1 MSIRAVVCAVALAL
15 ASQAQAQFGG
25 LLDQVKE
32 RAKHGAEDEIGRQ
45 AEGAARSAVRVDD
58 KTGGQPQKPGA
69 TNGQQ
74 AATGKA
80 DAAPQGDAKAADAP
94 PPGEVYGNH
103 YDFVRGDKVLAC
115 DDFSDTDVGE
125 YPAKWT
131 IKGGGGNAVEVVE
144 VGGKRYL
151 KARYQKDGQQG
162 SLHWLRY
169 TVKGDLPKK
178 FTVEFDA
185 DVEGPFELVFSK
197 ARNEGGHAVVFHEV
211 GREVSS
217 ANARGKDPFAK
228 GIHHVAVAVSGTQVK
243 AYVDGERVLADP
255 EAVERPVTRL
265 GLGFGVIYGGGTAG
279 DHEFVTNFQ
288 LAEGGGK
295 DPKAMLAGEG
305 RVVTH
310 GILFDSGSDVIKP
323 ESGPTLRAVLALLT
337 DDASLRFRI
346 EGHTDDQ
353 GGPKVNGPLSE
364 RRAAA
369 VRTWLVKQGIDEK
382 RLVSKG
388 LGATKA
394 IDTNDSAEGRAN
406 NRRVEFVKVTGAP
419 S

>member
-45 AEGAARSAVRVDD
+45 AEGAARSAVRVDN
-58 KTGGQPQKPGA
+58 KTGGQPQQSGA
-69 TNGQQ
+69 ANGQQ
-74 AATGKA
+74 AAAGKA
-80 DAAPQGDAKAADAP
+80 DAAPQGDAKAAEAP
-94 PPGEVYGNH
+94 PKGEVYGNRF
-103 YDFVRGDKVLAC
+103 DFVPGDKVLAC

-125 YPAKWT
+125 YPVKWT

-144 VGGKRYL
+144 VGGKRFL

-162 SLHWLRY
+162 SLQWLRY
-169 TVKGDLPKK
+169 AVKGDLPKK

-185 DVEGPFELVFSK
+185 DVEGPFALVFSK
-197 ARNEGGHAVVFHEV
+197 ARNEGGQAVVFHEN

-228 GIHHVAVAVSGTQVK
+228 GIHHVAVAISGTQVK
-243 AYVDGERVLADP
+243 AYVDGERVLTDP
-255 EAVERPVTRL
+255 EAVERPITRL
-265 GLGFGVIYGGGTAG
+265 GLGFGATYGPAGG
-279 DHEFVTNFQ
+279 DHQLVTNFQ

-323 ESGPTLRAVLALLT
+323 ESGPALRAVLALLT

-353 GGPKVNGPLSE
+353 GGPKMNGPLSE

-369 VRTWLVKQGIDEK
+369 VRTWLMKQGIEEK
-382 RLVSKG
+382 RLAAKG
-388 LGATKA
+388 LGATKP

>member
-1 MSIRAVVCAVALAL
+1 MSLRAVVCAVALAL
-15 ASQAQAQFGG
+15 ALPAQAQFGG
-25 LLDQVKE
+25 FLDQVKE
-32 RAKHGAEDEIGRQ
+32 RAKRGAEDEVGRQ
-45 AEGAARSAVRVDD
+45 AENAARGAVRVDD
-58 KTGGQPQKPGA
+58 KTGKQPQKPGA
-69 TNGQQ
+69 ANGQQ
-74 AATGKA
+74 AAGKA
-80 DAAPQGDAKAADAP
+80 DAGPQGDAKVSEAP
-94 PPGEVYGNH
+94 PPGEVYGNR
-103 YDFVRGDKVLAC
+103 YDFIRGDKVLAC

-131 IKGGGGNAVEVVE
+131 IKEGGGNAVEVVE
-144 VGGKRYL
+144 AGGKRFL

-162 SLHWLRY
+162 SLQWLRY
-169 TVKGDLPKK
+169 AVKGDLPRK

-185 DVEGPFELVFSK
+185 DAEGPFELVFSK
-197 ARNEGGHAVVFHEV
+197 ARNAGGQAVVFHEI

-243 AYVDGERVLADP
+243 AYVDGERVLTDP
-255 EAVERPVTRL
+255 EAVERPITRI
-265 GLGFGVIYGGGTAG
+265 GLGFGPVYGGGPPG
-279 DHEFVTNFQ
+279 DHELITNFQ
-288 LAEGGGK
+288 LAQGGGK

-323 ESGPTLRAVLALLT
+323 ESGPALRAVLVLLT

-369 VRTWLVKQGIDEK
+369 VRTWLVKQGVEEK

-388 LGATKA
+388 LGATKP
-394 IDTNDSAEGRAN
+394 IDANDSAEGRAN
-406 NRRVEFVKVTGAP
+406 NRRVEFVKLTGTA

>member
-1 MSIRAVVCAVALAL
+1 MSLRKMGVAAGLAF
-15 ASQAQAQFGG
+15 AFAAQAQFGG

-32 RAKHGAEDEIGRQ
+32 RAKRGAADEVGKQAED
-45 AEGAARSAVRVDD
+45 AARGAVRVD
-58 KTGGQPQKPGA
+58 KGKPAQQPQPQDGGVAKVEP
-69 TNGQQ
+69 
-74 AATGKA
+74 AAGEA
-80 DAAPQGDAKAADAP
+80 PAAAAPAA
-94 PPGEVYGNH
+94 GEVYGNR

-144 VGGKRYL
+144 VGGKRFL

-162 SLHWLRY
+162 ALQWLRY
-169 TVKGDLPKK
+169 AVKGDLPKK
-178 FTVEFDA
+178 FTIELDA

-197 ARNEGGHAVVFHEV
+197 PRNEGGHAIVFHEN
-211 GREVSS
+211 GREVAS
-217 ANARGKDPFAK
+217 ANARGKDPFEK

-243 AYVDGERVLADP
+243 VYIDGERALSDP
-255 EAVERPVTRL
+255 EAVERPITRL
-265 GLGFGVIYGGGTAG
+265 GLGFGPVYGGGPAG
-279 DHEFVTNFQ
+279 DHERVTSFQ

-323 ESGPTLRAVLALLT
+323 ESGPALRSVLALLT
-337 DDASLRFRI
+337 EDAALRFRI

-364 RRAAA
+364 RRAAS
-369 VRTWLVKQGIDEK
+369 VRTWLVKQGVAEQ

-388 LGATKA
+388 LGATKPMGPN
-394 IDTNDSAEGRAN
+394 DTAEGRAN
-406 NRRVEFVKVTGAP
+406 NRRVEFVKLTGTA